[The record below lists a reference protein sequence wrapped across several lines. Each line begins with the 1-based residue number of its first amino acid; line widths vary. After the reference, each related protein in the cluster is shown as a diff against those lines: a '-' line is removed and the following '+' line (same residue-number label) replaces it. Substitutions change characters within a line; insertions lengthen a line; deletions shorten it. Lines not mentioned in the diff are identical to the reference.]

1 MSLDQP
7 QLDTSPFVSDE
18 VRKTTCYMCA
28 CRCGINVHMKGGKVA
43 YIEGNKDH
51 PVNQG
56 VLCAK
61 GSAGIM
67 QHNAPSRLR
76 APLKRVGERGSGE
89 FEEISWEEA
98 LTIATDWLAPIREK
112 HPEK

>member
-1 MSLDQP
+1 MKDQP
-7 QLDTSPFVSDE
+7 YIETSPKVSDE
-18 VRKTTCYMCA
+18 IKKTTCYMCA
-28 CRCGINVHMKGGKVA
+28 CRCGINVHLKDGKVA

-67 QHNAPSRLR
+67 QVNAPSRLD
-76 APLKRVGERGSGE
+76 APLMRVGPRGSGE
-89 FEEISWEEA
+89 FKKISW
-98 LTIATDWLAPIREK
+98 IKFGII
-112 HPEK
+112 

>member
-1 MSLDQP
+1 MNHQP
-7 QLDTSPFVSDE
+7 KIETSPKVSDE

-28 CRCGINVHMKGGKVA
+28 CRCGIDVHMRDGEVS
-43 YIEGNKDH
+43 YIEGNRDH

-67 QHNAPSRLR
+67 QHKSPARWR
-76 APLKRVGERGSGE
+76 APLLRTGPRVLVSLKKLRGTRRWTCGG
-89 FEEISWEEA
+89 
-98 LTIATDWLAPIREK
+98 LAQADPGRK
-112 HPEK
+112 P

>member
-1 MSLDQP
+1 MSKFVQPELDV
-7 QLDTSPFVSDE
+7 SPKVSDE
-18 VRKTTCYMCA
+18 IRKTTCYMCA
-28 CRCGINVHMKGGKVA
+28 CRCGINVHMQSGKVK

-67 QHNAPSRLR
+67 QIYSPARLR
-76 APLKRVGERGSGE
+76 APMKRVARSGPGVCQ
-89 FEEISWEEA
+89 A
-98 LTIATDWLAPIREK
+98 LGAKPSD
-112 HPEK
+112 